1 MRSVSQPYE
10 LMYVVGDERD
20 LIQLRT
26 IHWMEDVY
34 MYRAK
39 AQPAQVRA
47 LFVDMLERANKLAK
61 EPEYYNLAN
70 NNCTTNIV
78 RHINKVSPGRVPYT
92 HEVLFPAYSD
102 RLAFQLGMIETEG
115 NFTVTKEKARLNQ
128 LAYIHRDDPD
138 FSVQI
143 RPQIQQAVAR
153 RRAEPSAL
161 R

>member
-1 MRSVSQPYE
+1 
-10 LMYVVGDERD
+10 
-20 LIQLRT
+20 
-26 IHWMEDVY
+26 MEDVY